1 MAGKKNIG
9 LGMAA
14 IAAGAGVAAVAAKT
28 HKKAEKKE
36 IRKKEA
42 ERRQEYRNTEIGKNE
57 KNSKGIYYSNGNYEA
72 FARPR
77 KPEGVDDKNAYI
89 VGSGFTCSRM
99 FPGSRRSDAGFPYS
113 HSGSN
118 GYSRRRLRRHLRHIQ
133 RIYHA
138 RRT

>member
-1 MAGKKNIG
+1 
-9 LGMAA
+9 MAA

-89 VGSGFTCSRM
+89 VGSSRM
-99 FPGSRRSDAGFPYS
+99 FPGPGRSDAGFPYS

-118 GYSRRRLRRHLRHIQ
+118 GYSRRRLRWHL
-133 RIYHA
+133 
-138 RRT
+138 

>member
-89 VGSGFTCSRM
+89 VAAWLHLQPHVSWSGTVRCRVPIFT
-99 FPGSRRSDAGFPYS
+99 FWKQW
-113 HSGSN
+113 
-118 GYSRRRLRRHLRHIQ
+118 I
-133 RIYHA
+133 
-138 RRT
+138 